1 MANVSS
7 TTNKSLYRKI
17 DENGNY
23 SCVIDL
29 ENGTNTN
36 LTTENKTIVG
46 AINEI
51 NNKTTFIPVI
61 SVNKEI
67 SEDFIFDISA
77 LETIFNSTIK
87 GNTKNFIVDF
97 NNGALLN
104 KRISTKITF
113 NLKSE
118 YDNNI
123 KLNHTYLFD
132 GYYANDSA
140 IYKVY
145 LIFALSGLFV
155 STNFTQKAIKIE
167 EYASF

>member
-7 TTNKSLYRKI
+7 TTNKSLYKKI

-61 SVNKEI
+61 DVNKEI

-77 LETIFNSTIK
+77 LETIFNNIIM
-87 GNTKNFIVDF
+87 GDGKNFIVDF
-97 NNGALLN
+97 NNGILALK
-104 KRISTKITF
+104 KRVSTRITF
-113 NLKSE
+113 TLKSK
-118 YDNNI
+118 YYNRM
-123 KLNHTYLFD
+123 NHIYLFD
-132 GYYANDSA
+132 GYYANNSA

-145 LIFALSGLFV
+145 LIFTLSGVLV
-155 STNFTQKAIKIE
+155 SKNLTQKAIKIE
-167 EYASF
+167 EYATF

>member
-67 SEDFIFDISA
+67 SNDFIFDISA
-77 LETIFNSTIK
+77 LETIFNNIIM
-87 GNTKNFIVDF
+87 GDGKNFIVDF
-97 NNGALLN
+97 NNGTLALQ
-104 KRISTKITF
+104 KRVSTRITF
-113 NLKSE
+113 TLKSK
-118 YDNNI
+118 YDNRM
-123 KLNHTYLFD
+123 NHTYLFD
-132 GYYANDSA
+132 GYYANNSA

-145 LIFALSGLFV
+145 LIFALSGVLV
-155 STNFTQKAIKIE
+155 SKNLTQKAIKIE
-167 EYASF
+167 EYATF

>member
-7 TTNKSLYRKI
+7 TTNKSLYKKI

-61 SVNKEI
+61 DINKEI

-77 LETIFNSTIK
+77 LETIFNNIIM
-87 GNTKNFIVDF
+87 GNGKNFIVDF
-97 NNGALLN
+97 NNGTLALQ
-104 KRISTKITF
+104 KRVSTRITF
-113 NLKSE
+113 TLKSK
-118 YDNNI
+118 YDNRM
-123 KLNHTYLFD
+123 NHTYLFD
-132 GYYANDSA
+132 GYYANNSA

-145 LIFALSGLFV
+145 LIFALSGALV
-155 STNFTQKAIKIE
+155 SKNLTQKAIKIE

>member
-7 TTNKSLYRKI
+7 TTNKSLYKKI

-61 SVNKEI
+61 NVNKEI

-77 LETIFNSTIK
+77 LETIFNNIIM
-87 GNTKNFIVDF
+87 GDGKNFIVDF
-97 NNGALLN
+97 NNGTLALQ
-104 KRISTKITF
+104 KRVSTRITF
-113 NLKSE
+113 TLKSK
-118 YDNNI
+118 YDNRM
-123 KLNHTYLFD
+123 NHTYLFD
-132 GYYANDSA
+132 GYYANNSA

-145 LIFALSGLFV
+145 LIFALSGVLV
-155 STNFTQKAIKIE
+155 SKNLTQKAIKIE
-167 EYASF
+167 EYATF

>member
-51 NNKTTFIPVI
+51 NNKTTFIPSI
-61 SVNKEI
+61 SVNEEI
-67 SEDFIFDISA
+67 SNDFVFDISA
-77 LETIFNSTIK
+77 LETIFDNIIIGD
-87 GNTKNFIVDF
+87 GNNFIVDF
-97 NNGALLN
+97 NNGTLALQ
-104 KRISTKITF
+104 KRVSTRITF
-113 NLKSE
+113 TLKSK
-118 YDNNI
+118 YDNRM
-123 KLNHTYLFD
+123 NHTYLFD
-132 GYYANDSA
+132 GYYANNSA

-145 LIFALSGLFV
+145 LIFALSGLLV
-155 STNFTQKAIKIE
+155 SKNLTQKAIKIE
-167 EYASF
+167 EYATF

>member
-51 NNKTTFIPVI
+51 NNKTTFIPSI
-61 SVNKEI
+61 SVNEEI
-67 SEDFIFDISA
+67 SNDFVFDISA
-77 LETIFNSTIK
+77 LETIFNNIIIGD
-87 GNTKNFIVDF
+87 GNNFIVDF
-97 NNGALLN
+97 NNGTLALQ
-104 KRISTKITF
+104 KRVSTRITF
-113 NLKSE
+113 TLKSK
-118 YDNNI
+118 YDNRM
-123 KLNHTYLFD
+123 NHTYLFD
-132 GYYANDSA
+132 GYYANNST

-145 LIFALSGLFV
+145 LIFALSGVLV
-155 STNFTQKAIKIE
+155 SKNLTQKAIKIE

>member
-36 LTTENKTIVG
+36 LTTENKTIIG

-67 SEDFIFDISA
+67 SNDFIFDISA
-77 LETIFNSTIK
+77 LETIFDNIIM
-87 GNTKNFIVDF
+87 GDGKNFIVDF
-97 NNGALLN
+97 NNGTLALQ
-104 KRISTKITF
+104 KRVSTRITF
-113 NLKSE
+113 TLKSK
-118 YDNNI
+118 YDNRM
-123 KLNHTYLFD
+123 NHTYLFD
-132 GYYANDSA
+132 GYYANNSA

-145 LIFALSGLFV
+145 LIFALSGVLV
-155 STNFTQKAIKIE
+155 SKNLTQKAIKIE
-167 EYASF
+167 EYATF

>member
-67 SEDFIFDISA
+67 SNDFVFDISA
-77 LETIFNSTIK
+77 LETIFNNIIM
-87 GNTKNFIVDF
+87 GDGKNFIVDF
-97 NNGALLN
+97 NNGTLALQ
-104 KRISTKITF
+104 KRVSTRIAFT
-113 NLKSE
+113 LKSK
-118 YDNNI
+118 YDNRM
-123 KLNHTYLFD
+123 NHTYLFD
-132 GYYANDSA
+132 GYYANNSA

-145 LIFALSGLFV
+145 LIFALSGVLV
-155 STNFTQKAIKIE
+155 SKNLTQKAIKIE
-167 EYASF
+167 EYATF

>member
-51 NNKTTFIPVI
+51 NNKTTFIPSI
-61 SVNKEI
+61 SVKEEI
-67 SEDFIFDISA
+67 SNDFVFDISA
-77 LETIFNSTIK
+77 LETIFNNIIIGD
-87 GNTKNFIVDF
+87 GNNFIVDF
-97 NNGALLN
+97 NNGTLALQ
-104 KRISTKITF
+104 KRVSTRITF
-113 NLKSE
+113 TLKSK
-118 YDNNI
+118 YDNRM
-123 KLNHTYLFD
+123 NHTYLFD
-132 GYYANDSA
+132 GYYANNST

-145 LIFALSGLFV
+145 LIFALSGVLV

>member
-1 MANVSS
+1 MVHVSS
-7 TTNKSLYRKI
+7 TTKKSLYRKT

-67 SEDFIFDISA
+67 SNDFVFDISA
-77 LETIFNSTIK
+77 LETIFNNIIM
-87 GNTKNFIVDF
+87 GDGKNFIVDF
-97 NNGALLN
+97 NNGTLALQ
-104 KRISTKITF
+104 KRVSTRITF
-113 NLKSE
+113 TLKSK
-118 YDNNI
+118 YDNRM
-123 KLNHTYLFD
+123 NHTYLFD
-132 GYYANDSA
+132 GYYANSSA

-145 LIFALSGLFV
+145 LIFALSGALV
-155 STNFTQKAIKIE
+155 SKNLTQKAIKIE
-167 EYASF
+167 EYATF

>member
-51 NNKTTFIPVI
+51 NNKTNSIPVI
-61 SVNKEI
+61 SVNEEI
-67 SEDFIFDISA
+67 SDDFVFDASA
-77 LETIFNSTIK
+77 LETVFNSTIH
-87 GNTKNFIVDF
+87 GDGESFIVDF
-97 NNGALLN
+97 NNGTLSLS
-104 KRISTKITF
+104 KRISTRITF
-113 NLKSE
+113 NLKSK
-118 YDNNI
+118 YNN
-123 KLNHTYLFD
+123 KTNHTYLFD
-132 GYYANDSA
+132 GYYANDST

-145 LIFALSGLFV
+145 LIFTLSGLFV
-155 STNFTQKAIKIE
+155 STNLTQKAIKIE

>member
-29 ENGTNTN
+29 ENGTNTK

-51 NNKTTFIPVI
+51 NNKTAFIPI
-61 SVNKEI
+61 IDVNKEI
-67 SEDFIFDISA
+67 SNDFIFDSSA
-77 LETIFNSTIK
+77 LETIFNNIIM
-87 GNTKNFIVDF
+87 GDGKNFIVDF
-97 NNGALLN
+97 NNGTLALQ
-104 KRISTKITF
+104 KRISTRITF
-113 NLKSE
+113 NLKSK
-118 YDNNI
+118 YDNRM
-123 KLNHTYLFD
+123 NHTYLFD
-132 GYYANDSA
+132 GYYANNSA

-145 LIFALSGLFV
+145 LIFTLKGVLI
-155 STNFTQKAIKIE
+155 STNLTQKAIKIE
-167 EYASF
+167 EYATF

>member
-29 ENGTNTN
+29 DNGTNTN

-51 NNKTTFIPVI
+51 NNKITFIPVI
-61 SVNKEI
+61 SVNEGI
-67 SEDFIFDISA
+67 SDDFVFDNSA
-77 LETIFNSTIK
+77 LETIFNNTIEGDGEK
-87 GNTKNFIVDF
+87 FIVDF
-97 NNGALLN
+97 NNGTLALN
-104 KRISTKITF
+104 KRVSTRIIF
-113 NLKSE
+113 NLKSK
-118 YDNNI
+118 YNNRM
-123 KLNHTYLFD
+123 NRTYLFD
-132 GYYANDSA
+132 GYYANNST

-145 LIFALSGLFV
+145 LIFALNGLLV
-155 STNFTQKAIKIE
+155 SENLTQKAIKIE
-167 EYASF
+167 EYATF

>member
-67 SEDFIFDISA
+67 SNDFVFDISA
-77 LETIFNSTIK
+77 LETIFNNIIM
-87 GNTKNFIVDF
+87 GDGKNFIVDF
-97 NNGALLN
+97 NNGTLALQ
-104 KRISTKITF
+104 KRVSTRITF
-113 NLKSE
+113 TLKSK
-118 YDNNI
+118 YDNRM
-123 KLNHTYLFD
+123 NHTYLFD
-132 GYYANDSA
+132 GYYANNSA

-145 LIFALSGLFV
+145 LIFALSGVLV
-155 STNFTQKAIKIE
+155 SKNLTQKAIKIE

>member
-61 SVNKEI
+61 SVNEGI
-67 SEDFIFDISA
+67 SDDFVFDNSA
-77 LETIFNSTIK
+77 LETIFNNTIEGDGEK
-87 GNTKNFIVDF
+87 FIVDF
-97 NNGALLN
+97 NNGTLALN
-104 KRISTKITF
+104 KRVSTRITF
-113 NLKSE
+113 NLKSK
-118 YDNNI
+118 YNNRM
-123 KLNHTYLFD
+123 NRTYLFD
-132 GYYANDSA
+132 GYYANNST

-145 LIFALSGLFV
+145 LIFALNGLLV
-155 STNFTQKAIKIE
+155 SENLTQKAIKIE

>member
-61 SVNKEI
+61 DVNKEI
-67 SEDFIFDISA
+67 SNDFIFDISA
-77 LETIFNSTIK
+77 LETIFNNIIM
-87 GNTKNFIVDF
+87 GDGKNFIVDF
-97 NNGALLN
+97 NNGTLALQ
-104 KRISTKITF
+104 KRVSTRITF
-113 NLKSE
+113 TLKSK
-118 YDNNI
+118 YDNRM
-123 KLNHTYLFD
+123 NHTYLFD
-132 GYYANDSA
+132 GYYANNSA

-145 LIFALSGLFV
+145 LILALNGILV
-155 STNFTQKAIKIE
+155 SKNLTQKAIKIE
-167 EYASF
+167 EYATF

>member
-29 ENGTNTN
+29 ENGTNTK

-51 NNKTTFIPVI
+51 NNKTAFIPI
-61 SVNKEI
+61 IDVNKEI
-67 SEDFIFDISA
+67 SNDFIFDSSA
-77 LETIFNSTIK
+77 LETIFNNIIM
-87 GNTKNFIVDF
+87 GDGKNFIVDF
-97 NNGALLN
+97 NNGTLALQ
-104 KRISTKITF
+104 KRISTRITF
-113 NLKSE
+113 TLKSK
-118 YDNNI
+118 YDNRM
-123 KLNHTYLFD
+123 NHTYLFD
-132 GYYANDSA
+132 GYYANNSA

-155 STNFTQKAIKIE
+155 SANFTQKAIKIE

>member
-1 MANVSS
+1 MANVLS
-7 TTNKSLYRKI
+7 TTNKSLYRQI
-17 DENGNY
+17 DEDGNY

-61 SVNKEI
+61 DVDKEI

-77 LETIFNSTIK
+77 LETIFNNIIM
-87 GNTKNFIVDF
+87 GDGKNFIVDF
-97 NNGALLN
+97 NNGTLALQ
-104 KRISTKITF
+104 RRVSTRITF
-113 NLKSE
+113 TLKSK
-118 YDNNI
+118 YDNRMNR
-123 KLNHTYLFD
+123 TYLFD
-132 GYYANDSA
+132 GYYANNSA

-167 EYASF
+167 EYATF

>member
-51 NNKTTFIPVI
+51 NNKTTFIPSI
-61 SVNKEI
+61 SVKEEI
-67 SEDFIFDISA
+67 SNDFVFDISA
-77 LETIFNSTIK
+77 LETIFNNIIIGD
-87 GNTKNFIVDF
+87 GNNFIVDF
-97 NNGALLN
+97 NNGTLALQ
-104 KRISTKITF
+104 KRVSTRITF
-113 NLKSE
+113 TLKSK
-118 YDNNI
+118 YDNRM
-123 KLNHTYLFD
+123 NHTYLFD
-132 GYYANDSA
+132 GYYANNSA

-145 LIFALSGLFV
+145 LIFALSGVLV
-155 STNFTQKAIKIE
+155 SKNLTQKAIKIE

>member
-29 ENGTNTN
+29 DNGTNTN

-51 NNKTTFIPVI
+51 NNKITFIPVI
-61 SVNKEI
+61 SVNEGI
-67 SEDFIFDISA
+67 SDDFVFDNSA
-77 LETIFNSTIK
+77 LETIFNNTIEGDGEK
-87 GNTKNFIVDF
+87 FIVDF
-97 NNGALLN
+97 NNGTLALN
-104 KRISTKITF
+104 KRVSTRITF
-113 NLKSE
+113 NLKSK
-118 YDNNI
+118 YNNRM
-123 KLNHTYLFD
+123 NRTYLFD
-132 GYYANDSA
+132 GYYANNST

-145 LIFALSGLFV
+145 LIFALNGLLV
-155 STNFTQKAIKIE
+155 SKNLTQKAIKIE

>member
-61 SVNKEI
+61 SVKEEI
-67 SEDFIFDISA
+67 SNDFVFDISA
-77 LETIFNSTIK
+77 LETIFNNIIM
-87 GNTKNFIVDF
+87 GDGKNFIVDF
-97 NNGALLN
+97 NNGTLALQ
-104 KRISTKITF
+104 KRVSTRITF
-113 NLKSE
+113 TLKSK
-118 YDNNI
+118 YDNRM
-123 KLNHTYLFD
+123 NHTYLFD
-132 GYYANDSA
+132 GYYANNSA

-145 LIFALSGLFV
+145 LIFALSGALV
-155 STNFTQKAIKIE
+155 SKNLTQKAIKIE

>member
-51 NNKTTFIPVI
+51 NNKTTFVPSI
-61 SVNKEI
+61 SVKEEI

-77 LETIFNSTIK
+77 LETIFDNIIM
-87 GNTKNFIVDF
+87 GDGKNFIVDF
-97 NNGALLN
+97 NNGTLALQ
-104 KRISTKITF
+104 KRVSTRITF
-113 NLKSE
+113 TLKSK
-118 YDNNI
+118 YDNRM
-123 KLNHTYLFD
+123 NHTYLFD
-132 GYYANDSA
+132 GYYANNSA

-145 LIFALSGLFV
+145 LIFALSGLLV
-155 STNFTQKAIKIE
+155 SENLTQKAIKIE
-167 EYASF
+167 EYATF

>member
-61 SVNKEI
+61 DVNKEI

-77 LETIFNSTIK
+77 LETIFNNIIM
-87 GNTKNFIVDF
+87 GNGKNFIVDF
-97 NNGALLN
+97 NNGTLALQ
-104 KRISTKITF
+104 KRVSTRITF
-113 NLKSE
+113 TLKSK
-118 YDNNI
+118 YDNRM
-123 KLNHTYLFD
+123 NHTYLFD
-132 GYYANDSA
+132 GYYANNSA

-145 LIFALSGLFV
+145 LIFALSGALV
-155 STNFTQKAIKIE
+155 SKNLTQKAIKIE
-167 EYASF
+167 EYATF

>member
-17 DENGNY
+17 DENENY

-29 ENGTNTN
+29 DNGTNAN

-61 SVNKEI
+61 SVNKGI
-67 SEDFIFDISA
+67 SDDFVFDNSA
-77 LETIFNSTIK
+77 LETIFDNTIEGDREK
-87 GNTKNFIVDF
+87 FIVDF
-97 NNGALLN
+97 NNGTLALN
-104 KRISTKITF
+104 KRVSTRITF
-113 NLKSE
+113 NLKSK
-118 YDNNI
+118 YNNRM
-123 KLNHTYLFD
+123 NRTYLFD
-132 GYYANDSA
+132 GYYANNST

-145 LIFALSGLFV
+145 LILTLNGLLV
-155 STNFTQKAIKIE
+155 SENLTQKAIKIE
-167 EYASF
+167 EYATF

>member
-7 TTNKSLYRKI
+7 TTNKSLYKKI

-29 ENGTNTN
+29 ENGTNIN

-51 NNKTTFIPVI
+51 NNKTTITPII

-67 SEDFIFDISA
+67 SDDFIFDSSA
-77 LETIFNSTIK
+77 LKTIFNSTIK

-97 NNGALLN
+97 NNGAILT

-123 KLNHTYLFD
+123 QSNHTYLFD
-132 GYYANDSA
+132 GYYANNSA

-155 STNFTQKAIKIE
+155 SANFTQKAIKIE
-167 EYASF
+167 EYATF

>member
-29 ENGTNTN
+29 ENGTNAN

-67 SEDFIFDISA
+67 SNDFIFDISA
-77 LETIFNSTIK
+77 LETIFDNIIM
-87 GNTKNFIVDF
+87 GDGKNFIVDF
-97 NNGALLN
+97 NNGTLALQ
-104 KRISTKITF
+104 KRVSTRITF
-113 NLKSE
+113 TLKSK
-118 YDNNI
+118 YDNRM
-123 KLNHTYLFD
+123 NHTYLFD

-145 LIFALSGLFV
+145 LIFTLKGLLV

-167 EYASF
+167 EYATF

>member
-51 NNKTTFIPVI
+51 NNKTTFIPSI
-61 SVNKEI
+61 SVNEEI
-67 SEDFIFDISA
+67 SNDFVFDISA
-77 LETIFNSTIK
+77 LETIFNNIIIGD
-87 GNTKNFIVDF
+87 GNNFIVDF
-97 NNGALLN
+97 NNGTLALQ
-104 KRISTKITF
+104 KRVSTRITF
-113 NLKSE
+113 TLKSK
-118 YDNNI
+118 YDNRM
-123 KLNHTYLFD
+123 NHTYLFD
-132 GYYANDSA
+132 GYYANNSA

-145 LIFALSGLFV
+145 LIFALSGVLV
-155 STNFTQKAIKIE
+155 SKNLTQKAIKIE
-167 EYASF
+167 EYATF

>member
-61 SVNKEI
+61 SVKEEI
-67 SEDFIFDISA
+67 SNDFVFDISA
-77 LETIFNSTIK
+77 LETIFDNIIM
-87 GNTKNFIVDF
+87 GDGKNFIVDF
-97 NNGALLN
+97 NNGTLALQ
-104 KRISTKITF
+104 KRVSTRITF
-113 NLKSE
+113 TLKSK
-118 YDNNI
+118 YDNRM
-123 KLNHTYLFD
+123 NHTYLFD
-132 GYYANDSA
+132 GYYANNSA

-145 LIFALSGLFV
+145 LIFALSGALV
-155 STNFTQKAIKIE
+155 SKNLTQKAIKIE

>member
-51 NNKTTFIPVI
+51 NNKTTFIPSI
-61 SVNKEI
+61 SVNEEI
-67 SEDFIFDISA
+67 SNDFVFDISA
-77 LETIFNSTIK
+77 LETIFDNVIM
-87 GNTKNFIVDF
+87 GDGKNFIVDF
-97 NNGALLN
+97 NNGTLALQ
-104 KRISTKITF
+104 KRVSTRITF
-113 NLKSE
+113 TLKSK
-118 YDNNI
+118 YDNRM
-123 KLNHTYLFD
+123 NHTYLFD
-132 GYYANDSA
+132 GYYANNSA

-145 LIFALSGLFV
+145 LIFALSGLLV
-155 STNFTQKAIKIE
+155 SKNLTQKAIKIE
-167 EYASF
+167 EYATF

>member
-67 SEDFIFDISA
+67 SNDFIFDISA
-77 LETIFNSTIK
+77 LETIFNNIIM
-87 GNTKNFIVDF
+87 GDGKNFIVDF
-97 NNGALLN
+97 NNGTLALQ
-104 KRISTKITF
+104 KRVSTRITF
-113 NLKSE
+113 TLKSK
-118 YDNNI
+118 YDNRM
-123 KLNHTYLFD
+123 NHTYLFD
-132 GYYANDSA
+132 GYYANNSA

-167 EYASF
+167 EYATF

>member
-61 SVNKEI
+61 NVNKEI
-67 SEDFIFDISA
+67 SNDFVFDISA
-77 LETIFNSTIK
+77 LETIFNNIIIGD
-87 GNTKNFIVDF
+87 GNNFIVDF
-97 NNGALLN
+97 NNGTLALQ
-104 KRISTKITF
+104 KRVSTRITF
-113 NLKSE
+113 TLKSK
-118 YDNNI
+118 YDN
-123 KLNHTYLFD
+123 KMNHTYLFD

-145 LIFALSGLFV
+145 LIFTLKGLFV

>member
-51 NNKTTFIPVI
+51 NNKITFIPVI
-61 SVNKEI
+61 SANEGR
-67 SEDFIFDISA
+67 SDDFVFDNSA
-77 LETIFNSTIK
+77 LETIFNNTIEGDGEK
-87 GNTKNFIVDF
+87 FIVDF
-97 NNGALLN
+97 NNGTLALN
-104 KRISTKITF
+104 KRVSTRITF
-113 NLKSE
+113 NLKSK
-118 YDNNI
+118 YNNRM
-123 KLNHTYLFD
+123 NRTYLFD
-132 GYYANDSA
+132 GYYANNST

-145 LIFALSGLFV
+145 LIFALNGLLV
-155 STNFTQKAIKIE
+155 SENLTQKAIKIE
-167 EYASF
+167 EYATF

>member
-29 ENGTNTN
+29 DNGTNTN

-51 NNKTTFIPVI
+51 NNKITFIPVI
-61 SVNKEI
+61 SVNEGI
-67 SEDFIFDISA
+67 SDDFVFDNSA
-77 LETIFNSTIK
+77 LETIFNNTIEGDGEK
-87 GNTKNFIVDF
+87 FIVDF
-97 NNGALLN
+97 NNGTLALN
-104 KRISTKITF
+104 KRVSTRITF
-113 NLKSE
+113 NLKSK
-118 YDNNI
+118 YNNRM
-123 KLNHTYLFD
+123 NRTYLFD
-132 GYYANDSA
+132 GYYANNST

-145 LIFALSGLFV
+145 LIFALNGLLI
-155 STNFTQKAIKIE
+155 SENLTQKAIKIE
-167 EYASF
+167 EYATF

>member
-29 ENGTNTN
+29 ENGTNTK

-51 NNKTTFIPVI
+51 NNKITFIPVI
-61 SVNKEI
+61 SVNEGI
-67 SEDFIFDISA
+67 SDDFVFDNSA
-77 LETIFNSTIK
+77 LETIFNNTIEGDGEK
-87 GNTKNFIVDF
+87 FIVDF
-97 NNGALLN
+97 NNGILALN
-104 KRISTKITF
+104 KRVSTRITF
-113 NLKSE
+113 NLKSK
-118 YDNNI
+118 YNNRM
-123 KLNHTYLFD
+123 NRTYLFD
-132 GYYANDSA
+132 GYYANNST

-145 LIFALSGLFV
+145 LIFALNGLLV
-155 STNFTQKAIKIE
+155 SENLTQKAIKIE
-167 EYASF
+167 EYATF

>member
-51 NNKTTFIPVI
+51 NNKTTFIPSI
-61 SVNKEI
+61 SVKEEI
-67 SEDFIFDISA
+67 SNDFVFDISA
-77 LETIFNSTIK
+77 LETIFNNIIIGD
-87 GNTKNFIVDF
+87 GNNFIVDF
-97 NNGALLN
+97 NNGTLALQ
-104 KRISTKITF
+104 KRVSTRITF
-113 NLKSE
+113 TLKSK
-118 YDNNI
+118 YDNRM
-123 KLNHTYLFD
+123 NHTYLFD
-132 GYYANDSA
+132 GYYANNSA

-145 LIFALSGLFV
+145 LIFALSGALV
-155 STNFTQKAIKIE
+155 SKNLTQKAIKIE
-167 EYASF
+167 EYATF

>member
-61 SVNKEI
+61 DVNKEI

-77 LETIFNSTIK
+77 LETIFNNIIM
-87 GNTKNFIVDF
+87 GDGKNFIVDF
-97 NNGALLN
+97 NNGTLALQ
-104 KRISTKITF
+104 KRVSTRITF
-113 NLKSE
+113 TLKSK
-118 YDNNI
+118 YDNRM
-123 KLNHTYLFD
+123 NHTYLFD
-132 GYYANDSA
+132 GYYANNSA

-145 LIFALSGLFV
+145 LIFALSGALV
-155 STNFTQKAIKIE
+155 SKNLTQKAIKIE

>member
-36 LTTENKTIVG
+36 LTTKNKTIVG

-51 NNKTTFIPVI
+51 NDKTNFIPVI
-61 SVNKEI
+61 SVNKGI
-67 SEDFIFDISA
+67 SDDFVFDNSA
-77 LETIFNSTIK
+77 LETIFNNTIN
-87 GNTKNFIVDF
+87 GDGKNFIADF
-97 NNGALLN
+97 NNGTLALN
-104 KRISTKITF
+104 RRVSTRITF
-113 NLKSE
+113 NLKSK
-118 YDNNI
+118 YTNRTNY
-123 KLNHTYLFD
+123 TYLFD

-145 LIFALSGLFV
+145 LIFTLNGLLV
-155 STNFTQKAIKIE
+155 SANFTQKAIKIE
-167 EYASF
+167 EYATF